1 MSPLLVPSPV
11 EVSVPA
17 DLPAVQVDA
26 MFVDQ
31 ILTNLLENAGRYAA
45 GKQIRVSAKTVGGQ
59 VWLIVEDAGP
69 GVAAAAI
76 PHLFER
82 FYRVPRSR
90 GSRTAGGSGIGLAV
104 VKGFAEAMGGSAV
117 ARPSALGGLEVIVRL
132 PIEYEPKATD
142 LVESTEA
149 TEPSESNATAES
161 TDGDGPTEPPRP
173 TGRPVG
179 KSRILMGPE

>member
-1 MSPLLVPSPV
+1 
-11 EVSVPA
+11 
-17 DLPAVQVDA
+17 
-26 MFVDQ
+26 
-31 ILTNLLENAGRYAA
+31 
-45 GKQIRVSAKTVGGQ
+45 
-59 VWLIVEDAGP
+59 
-69 GVAAAAI
+69 
-76 PHLFER
+76 
-82 FYRVPRSR
+82 
-90 GSRTAGGSGIGLAV
+90 
-104 VKGFAEAMGGSAV
+104 MGGSAV

-149 TEPSESNATAES
+149 TELNEPNATAES